1 MNFNPNQNWNFQ
13 QSNNGFSRIPYRQY
27 NQREK
32 RIPIARSGA
41 SAGTTK
47 TGKPYVRGW
56 KATKMGV
63 VTIIAGP
70 YEAKNSST
78 QQHQSKTGR
87 LWENWAAKVSA
98 PFQAPVIV
106 GALYDTTTGKVRI
119 PSMGIV
125 ISPRGANG
133 GYMGKPMSKNMR
145 RY

>member
-13 QSNNGFSRIPYRQY
+13 PINNGFSRAPYRQ
-27 NQREK
+27 NQGSQRQK
-32 RIPIARSGA
+32 RKRSGA
-41 SAGTTK
+41 TAGTTK

-63 VTIIAGP
+63 VSIIAGP
-70 YEAKNSST
+70 YVAENSQT
-78 QQHQSKTGR
+78 RDLKPSKTGR
-87 LWENWAAKVSA
+87 IWQNWAAKVSA
-98 PFQAPVIV
+98 PFQPPVIV
-106 GALYDTTTGKVRI
+106 GALYDTSNGKVRI

-125 ISPRGANG
+125 ISPRANNG